1 MKEIAGFDLTETGF
15 LFYNKLQ
22 ENIIDKAGYDA
33 LRKFS
38 QIESVGNLLGLTT
51 EQISRIFEK
60 TTILGNRDFY
70 RMKSSKKLL
79 SLCRRTTKRVMNEY
93 GYIEKVSVKPIL
105 SRSKIEH
112 AVLQSSCG
120 LLGPVTR
127 KTRILSPSMF
137 DRVFTV
143 IVSPD
148 QFSID
153 SPGTYRQAVVYRRSS
168 DDFDISGYFCEV
180 ELGE

>member
-1 MKEIAGFDLTETGF
+1 M
-15 LFYNKLQ
+15 Y
-22 ENIIDKAGYDA
+22 
-33 LRKFS
+33 
-38 QIESVGNLLGLTT
+38 
-51 EQISRIFEK
+51 
-60 TTILGNRDFY
+60 
-70 RMKSSKKLL
+70 
-79 SLCRRTTKRVMNEY
+79 KRQ
-93 GYIEKVSVKPIL
+93 IL

-120 LLGPVTR
+120 LLGPVSR